1 MVLLPKRWRVGD
13 LGKKKND
20 WNAGFRISEELA
32 MNSRQLLRAAQDA
45 ALARYASTTGRQ
57 FPCKPNLVTPDDP
70 EFVAFATPEGGG
82 VRIQINTGTID
93 VIKLLWQDVAEF
105 SALLPVSNQ
114 LSIPNIDQ
122 AIDLSLMWLILH
134 ELHHYEMGHFDYI
147 HGTELAGN
155 SLGLTSRAAP
165 KVSGISLLEDD
176 EQVQARQC
184 LELQADDDASDML
197 FDLYHEDNWETLRL
211 QAACI
216 SVVMI
221 LIEREEQKMV
231 PDQFYPKAATR
242 MFMLLGR
249 LAQMHSTSR
258 MSDMSRLNVNSDRSQ
273 DLAFQQEVAKFNAQV
288 VAPAFV
294 DAQIIA
300 QAGNTQNVIDD
311 LGDAGDFFRDVI
323 TAQTAAHNRP
333 ELFTTT
339 GAKEWSTLW
348 AVNQKVMASLK
359 ESGLQT
365 RLNFKRKP

>member
-1 MVLLPKRWRVGD
+1 MV
-13 LGKKKND
+13 
-20 WNAGFRISEELA
+20 
-32 MNSRQLLRAAQDA
+32 NSRKLLRSAQDA
-45 ALARYASTTGRQ
+45 ALARYTSTTGSS
-57 FPCKPNLVTPDDP
+57 FPCKPNLIMPDDP
-70 EFVAFATPEGGG
+70 AFVAFATSEGNG
-82 VRIQINTGTID
+82 VRIQINTGIVD
-93 VIKLLWQDVAEF
+93 AIKSLWSDVAEL
-105 SALLPVSNQ
+105 SALLPISNQ
-114 LSIPNIDQ
+114 LNISNIEH
-122 AIDLSLMWLILH
+122 AIDCSLMWLILH
-134 ELHHYEMGHFDYI
+134 ELHHYEMGHFEYI
-147 HGTELAGN
+147 DGTDLAEN
-155 SLGLTSRAAP
+155 SFGLTSSAAS
-165 KVSGISLLEDD
+165 KVSGINLLKDG

-197 FDLYHEDNWETLRL
+197 FDLYHEDNWDRLRF

-221 LIEREEQKMV
+221 LIEREEQNAV

-249 LAQMHSTSR
+249 LAQMHSTSTTSK
-258 MSDMSRLNVNSDRSQ
+258 MSQLNVNSDRSRN
-273 DLAFQQEVAKFNAQV
+273 LAFQQEVAKFNSQV

-294 DAQIIA
+294 DTQIIA
-300 QAGNTQNVIDD
+300 QAGNAQNVIDD

-333 ELFTTT
+333 ELFKTT

-365 RLNFKRKP
+365 HLNFKCNP